1 MSLFGQ
7 AVEANPLSS
16 GLRSDYASFL
26 LWDGRYAEAMENN
39 DLVRK
44 LGSTSFEH
52 AAVWL
57 NRSITDPKLRP
68 RPVPHQ
74 QPAGSNANPRDNAGS
89 TKTLQLL
96 RLRLTSHYVM

>member
-1 MSLFGQ
+1 MFEQ
-7 AVEANPLSS
+7 AVEANPLSP

-26 LWDGRYAEAMENN
+26 LWDGRYEEAMENN

-57 NRSITDPKLRP
+57 NRSIVAL
-68 RPVPHQ
+68 
-74 QPAGSNANPRDNAGS
+74 AEGNNAEALDAINAAEPETG
-89 TKTLQLL
+89 TL
-96 RLRLTSHYVM
+96 